1 MTDLAHPATDY
12 SVVEREPPVVMERNL
27 FVASRL
33 WASALV
39 FFFFA
44 FLFAY
49 FYLRTLDSH
58 GLFKPKGVDSPQTWG
73 AAVAICVV
81 ASAVLLWWG
90 AADQRADRRP
100 LWRLKGVGALVLG
113 LAAIV
118 LQIVAWTRLDFGPT
132 DGGYASVYLGW
143 TGLYATFLLGM
154 SYWLETCLALSQ
166 RYRDEPF
173 GRAEVKPGHASGD
186 TDREAHDIVNPV
198 HLNTAAVT
206 ALTFSWTTLALIGV
220 ATWVVL
226 YIV

>member
-33 WASALV
+33 WSSSLV

-58 GLFKPKGVDSPQTWG
+58 GLFKPKGVDAPQAWG

-81 ASAVLLWWG
+81 ASAALLSWG

-100 LWRLKGVGALVLG
+100 LWRLKGVGALRSVRLLLEGWLG
-113 LAAIV
+113 LS
-118 LQIVAWTRLDFGPT
+118 G
-132 DGGYASVYLGW
+132 
-143 TGLYATFLLGM
+143 
-154 SYWLETCLALSQ
+154 
-166 RYRDEPF
+166 
-173 GRAEVKPGHASGD
+173 GRARAARRRAHAGLWP
-186 TDREAHDIVNPV
+186 IVR
-198 HLNTAAVT
+198 
-206 ALTFSWTTLALIGV
+206 
-220 ATWVVL
+220 
-226 YIV
+226 